1 MFGKRKTSKFKSHI
15 EAVVRISVDHDTE
28 MTEEQ
33 ILDEFDQNVSEDF
46 ASVMSSESRILQPTS
61 VTVMKEKVVNKIENK
76 ISMKLKSILENF
88 FTCFIAILNRPF

>member
-46 ASVMSSESRILQPTS
+46 ASVMCSES
-61 VTVMKEKVVNKIENK
+61 
-76 ISMKLKSILENF
+76 
-88 FTCFIAILNRPF
+88 